1 MQMHERR
8 AGKASGDRR
17 KKNIMQLTARPLPV
31 ASGSPDALPDTLHI
45 MNIPIAVAPVGSW
58 RHLGAWSVC
67 SPMRPDVGHYH
78 APPCA
83 L

>member
-17 KKNIMQLTARPLPV
+17 KKIIMQLTARPLLV
-31 ASGSPDALPDTLHI
+31 ASGSPDTLPDTLHI
-45 MNIPIAVAPVGSW
+45 VNIPIAVAPVGSW
-58 RHLGAWSVC
+58 RHLGAWSAC